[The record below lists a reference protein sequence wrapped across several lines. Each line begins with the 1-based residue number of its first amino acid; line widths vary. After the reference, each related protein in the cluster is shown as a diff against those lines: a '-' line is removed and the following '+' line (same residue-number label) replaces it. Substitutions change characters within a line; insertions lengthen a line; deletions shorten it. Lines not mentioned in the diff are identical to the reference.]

1 MSGATRQEVL
11 GLYRKVLRIAR
22 RWQSQSGL
30 DKDSDVERKYICQEA
45 RNLFKQNRNITD
57 PQLIKNCIEECNAR
71 IEIGI
76 HIRVILEGDLQCSVF
91 KQRLSQTEQPSAMR
105 ESEGTSM
112 SSEMQQLQNR
122 FTSLL
127 NNLKRNSKIV
137 ELMKSPLGQ
146 YLDSHPFLALVLLV
160 FIVMAT
166 LPTALFLSFAVIS
179 FVVTSVGFIL
189 LEGVLV
195 LLCVLCS
202 LSIIAFSVTAILSA
216 FYVLTSNVVNQYQI
230 QRTNNFVLAL
240 CSSPSEVADRCNNS
254 QGADFSG
261 QQAKEND

>member
-1 MSGATRQEVL
+1 MRAPAE
-11 GLYRKVLRIAR
+11 
-22 RWQSQSGL
+22 
-30 DKDSDVERKYICQEA
+30 
-45 RNLFKQNRNITD
+45 
-57 PQLIKNCIEECNAR
+57 
-71 IEIGI
+71 
-76 HIRVILEGDLQCSVF
+76 
-91 KQRLSQTEQPSAMR
+91 RLSQTEQPPAMR

-112 SSEMQQLQNR
+112 PSEMQQLQNR

-189 LEGVLV
+189 LEGCLLFIGVLV

-230 QRTNNFVLAL
+230 QRSRRMKQDT
-240 CSSPSEVADRCNNS
+240 SGKSPTSE
-254 QGADFSG
+254 
-261 QQAKEND
+261 QQTEQKSD